1 MYADLYFDVKNNFYE
16 IFFTCLTDTGH
27 KSDNVWDS
35 LKFGT
40 FDISNILLLILMSK
54 ISFI

>member
-16 IFFTCLTDTGH
+16 IFFTCSTDTGH

-40 FDISNILLLILMSK
+40 FDISNILFLILMSK